1 MAASSL
7 CSSFT
12 SKTWNPHRPHS
23 CYHHKTPSP
32 PYSTFLRGDVQL
44 HPPSVSR
51 TRRSRRRQSGAVASL
66 GGLLGGIFKGA
77 DTGEATKQQYAA
89 TVNIINGLEPEISA
103 LSDSELRDRTFA
115 LRERAQHGQSLDSL
129 LPVSFEVLSV
139 VVYKRRF
146 KSNAVSL
153 DCDQGSD

>member
-1 MAASSL
+1 M
-7 CSSFT
+7 
-12 SKTWNPHRPHS
+12 
-23 CYHHKTPSP
+23 
-32 PYSTFLRGDVQL
+32 
-44 HPPSVSR
+44 
-51 TRRSRRRQSGAVASL
+51 
-66 GGLLGGIFKGA
+66 GGIFKGA